1 MKTYIIQ
8 RLIQAVVVLIL
19 VTLIV
24 FFVMRLLPGD
34 PLIIYVAMTA
44 EVEAMPPEMLD
55 QLRHEFGL
63 DKPIMVQY
71 VNWIKGIFLHLD
83 FGTSIFYREKVRKLM
98 LERFPVTLHLGVLA
112 LILGAVLGVLAG
124 LLAAIR
130 RGRWLDKIVTPLTYI
145 GITMPVFWL
154 GILLIYAFG
163 LKLKWLP
170 IAGYTS
176 PAVDFWMSTK
186 QIVMPVICLALFG
199 LAANARQ
206 MRSSML
212 EVIQQDYIRTAWSKG
227 LRERTVIIR
236 HSLKNSLIPVITLMG
251 MGVGIIFGGSVLVE
265 TVFAIPGVG
274 RLLVSSIFGQ
284 DYVVVQAITF
294 VIAVIVLMVN
304 LIIDISYGWFD
315 PRIRHR

>member
-1 MKTYIIQ
+1 MTTYIFR
-8 RLIQAVVVLIL
+8 RLLQAVVVLIL

-34 PLIIYVAMTA
+34 PLIVYVAMTA

-55 QLRHEFGL
+55 DLRREFGL
-63 DKPIMVQY
+63 DKPILVQY
-71 VNWIKGIFLHLD
+71 VKWISGIFLRFD
-83 FGTSIFYREKVRKLM
+83 FGTSIFYREKVSKLM
-98 LERFPVTLHLGVLA
+98 LERFPITLHLGLLA
-112 LILGAVLGVLAG
+112 LFLGALLGVLAG
-124 LLAAIR
+124 LMAAIR
-130 RGRWLDKIVTPLTYI
+130 RGQWLDRIITPLTYM
-145 GITMPVFWL
+145 GITMPVFLL
-154 GILLIYAFG
+154 GILLIYIFG
-163 LKLKWLP
+163 LKLRWLP
-170 IAGYTS
+170 ISGYTS
-176 PAVDFWMSTK
+176 PLDNFWLSTK
-186 QIVMPVICLALFG
+186 QLVMPVICLAVFG

-212 EVIQQDYIRTAWSKG
+212 EVIQQDYIRTAWAKG
-227 LRERTVIIR
+227 LRERTVIVR

-251 MGVGIIFGGSVLVE
+251 MGVGIIFGGSVLIE
-265 TVFAIPGVG
+265 TIFAIPGVG

-315 PRIRHR
+315 PRIRHG